1 MNNDFYGNNQ
11 QNNSWQTPNSNPYGY
26 YNYGAYAN
34 SDYFKKIEQR
44 KKETKEIRKIGKNC
58 GMGALAYLVFAYGT
72 AFLLSLLSRIFPSL
86 NAIFYDT
93 TATFAFDAVTSVLS
107 LGLPFLII
115 YLIFRGKKLI
125 GSLPYE
131 KPQNR
136 ESAVYLT
143 MLCVPVM
150 VFSSLL
156 INYISAIVQTIL
168 GVEFNSNIG
177 DTKTTG
183 LVGILTV
190 CISIAIVPATI
201 EEFVVRGV
209 TMQPLRKYGDKFAII
224 MSAIFFAV
232 MHGNMLQLPYTF
244 VGGLILGYLAIKTK
258 SMWPPMVLHFVNNFY
273 SAVVLIVSDN
283 FGDSAGNIATY
294 IIWAL
299 FVVSGIVGFTGYM
312 KNREGASLSKGES
325 VLNTKEKII
334 AFVKNGPM
342 IIMIIVFIAMALGSV
357 S

>member
-1 MNNDFYGNNQ
+1 MNNDFYSNNQ
-11 QNNSWQTPNSNPYGY
+11 QNSWQTPNSNPYGY

-44 KKETKEIRKIGKNC
+44 KNETKEIKKIGKNC
-58 GMGALAYLVFAYGT
+58 GIGALMYLIFAYGT
-72 AFLLSLLSRIFPSL
+72 AFLLSFLSKIFPSL
-86 NAIFYDT
+86 NAVFYDT
-93 TATFAFDAVTSVLS
+93 TATFAFDAVTSILS
-107 LGLPFLII
+107 LGVPFLIV
-115 YLIFRGKKLI
+115 YLVFRGKKLV
-125 GSLPYE
+125 GPLPYE
-131 KPQNR
+131 KPKNTT
-136 ESAVYLT
+136 SSMYLT

-150 VFSSLL
+150 VFSSLF

-183 LVGILTV
+183 IAGVITV
-190 CISIAIVPATI
+190 CVSVAIVPAII

-258 SMWPPMVLHFVNNFY
+258 SMWPPMILHFVNNFY
-273 SAVVLIVSDN
+273 SAIVLIVSDT
-283 FGDSAGNIATY
+283 FGDKAGNYATY

-299 FVVSGIVGFTGYM
+299 FVVSGIVGFVGYM
-312 KNREGASLSKGES
+312 KNRDTTSLSKGES
-325 VLNTKEKII
+325 VLSTKEKIT

-342 IIMIIVFIAMALGSV
+342 IIMIVVFITMALGSV
-357 S
+357 SS